1 MAFKKKLYRYRPNR
15 EGLEIETQRTK
26 KSLRPQPADARSLE
40 RGVRQLLAD
49 KVSGS
54 MVGLWLLAPEH
65 LRLGTF
71 DLLCGWTGQ
80 PAAEVEPRLA
90 LQVVHEAALCVTG
103 VRATRCLT
111 QRGFELA
118 NGLLGRDFWQ
128 EGRSLARLGLAGLS
142 AGEIRRRVMGE

>member
-15 EGLEIETQRTK
+15 EGLEIETQRTTTTR
-26 KSLRPQPADARSLE
+26 RPQLADARSLE

-80 PAAEVEPRLA
+80 PPSEVEPRLA
-90 LQVVHEAALCVTG
+90 LQVVHEAALCVSG
-103 VRATRCLT
+103 VRATGGWDKTNPLYAH
-111 QRGFELA
+111 GFFTRTVGLILLA
-118 NGLLGRDFWQ
+118 VGGICMALGIFIMTRMVKID
-128 EGRSLARLGLAGLS
+128 
-142 AGEIRRRVMGE
+142 V